1 MGSRLGVLNT
11 LMTSKPSIKIV
22 VCTGGFDPLHSGH
35 IRYLEAAKQLG
46 DKLIVGLNSDAWL
59 ERKKGRAFMPFAE
72 RQAVLQALSCTD
84 LVVPFDDSDG
94 SAVALLESLKSS
106 YPYADIIFA
115 NGGDRTAT
123 NIPEMLVKDVEFRFS
138 VGGADKANSSSWILE
153 EWKAPKTERTWGYY
167 RVLHDVDQTKVKELT
182 LKPGAS
188 ISYQKHEHRSEFWM
202 ITEGTGDVVLAN
214 EDQTDIAMHTL
225 NKHEG
230 FIVPQGFWHKLSNNG
245 LVPLRVVEIQFGNIC
260 IEEDILRQ
268 NG

>member
-1 MGSRLGVLNT
+1 MPIEER
-11 LMTSKPSIKIV
+11 
-22 VCTGGFDPLHSGH
+22 
-35 IRYLEAAKQLG
+35 RA
-46 DKLIVGLNSDAWL
+46 IVGSLKDVYATMTFN
-59 ERKKGRAFMPFAE
+59 
-72 RQAVLQALSCTD
+72 
-84 LVVPFDDSDG
+84 DDDG
-94 SAVALLESLKSS
+94 SARDLLVLIKREF
-106 YPYADIIFA
+106 PYAEIIFA

-123 NIPEMLVKDVEFRFS
+123 NIPEMSVKDVEFRFS

-182 LKPGAS
+182 LRPGAS

-230 FIVPQGFWHKLSNNG
+230 FIVPQGFWHKLTNNG
-245 LVPLRVVEIQFGNIC
+245 LVPLRVVEIQFGSLC
-260 IEEDILRQ
+260 VEEDIERLDK
-268 NG
+268 